1 MNAQNESP
9 VILHGLKMLRDR
21 MDENRY
27 LAPMCQTLGF
37 WAVLMEEGFVVFE
50 GEPSELHLNAMG
62 SVHGGYAAT
71 ILDSALGTAVHTTL
85 SRGDRYATSDL
96 TFKLVRP
103 LRAGGGLVRCEAKL
117 VYRGRRLATAEARL
131 WNAQGLLCAHGQASC
146 MIYQS
151 EANAPEVSKLSG

>member
-1 MNAQNESP
+1 MNAQNERP
-9 VILHGLKMLRDR
+9 VVSHGLKMLRDR

-71 ILDSALGTAVHTTL
+71 VLDSALGTAVHTTL
-85 SRGDRYATSDL
+85 SQGDRYATSDL
-96 TFKLVRP
+96 TIKLVRP
-103 LRAGGGLVRCEAKL
+103 LKAGGGLIRCEANL
-117 VYRGRRLATAEARL
+117 IHRGRRLATADARL
-131 WNAQGLLCAHGQASC
+131 WDAQGLLCAHGQASC
-146 MIYQS
+146 MIYQR
-151 EANAPEVSKLSG
+151 EMNAPKDSESSE